1 MKFAKQLQF
10 IILIYVCGEEHKL
23 VPLKF
28 PQISPSASNFAENS
42 TAGERLREEVGRN
55 HNMLI
60 INFLPHPLFSTHVE
74 LGQKLVHNPYIY
86 AFVKRSLLIVDSFIM
101 GRQTTWVINRE
112 SFSYYWQLKTV
123 PFKTTPQNS
132 FHQHI
137 CNQSEIYLQTLTI
150 V

>member
-86 AFVKRSLLIVDSFIM
+86 AFVKRSLLIADSFIM
-101 GRQTTWVINRE
+101 GRQTTE
-112 SFSYYWQLKTV
+112 L
-123 PFKTTPQNS
+123 
-132 FHQHI
+132 
-137 CNQSEIYLQTLTI
+137 
-150 V
+150 

>member
-1 MKFAKQLQF
+1 MKFSKQLQF

-74 LGQKLVHNPYIY
+74 LGQKLVHI
-86 AFVKRSLLIVDSFIM
+86 SMLLS
-101 GRQTTWVINRE
+101 NAHC
-112 SFSYYWQLKTV
+112 L
-123 PFKTTPQNS
+123 
-132 FHQHI
+132 
-137 CNQSEIYLQTLTI
+137 LLTAL
-150 V
+150 